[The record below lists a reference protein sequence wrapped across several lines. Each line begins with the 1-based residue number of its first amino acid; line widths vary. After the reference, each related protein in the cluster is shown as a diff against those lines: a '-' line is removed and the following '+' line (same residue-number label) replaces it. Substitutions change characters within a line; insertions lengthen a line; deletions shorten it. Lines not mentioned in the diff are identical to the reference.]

1 LRPVLGTIHRRSFLE
16 ASGKVVGGGV
26 SMGRH
31 MAKTPTTE
39 LVPAGKALATT
50 KDKEAPLIDRMG
62 EVVRGKYQA
71 AMSAQL
77 NANRLI
83 LDFAQSYARAH
94 AEAHD
99 LPGTLQQRRER
110 KERLHLK
117 IGIYDKSDS
126 WRTNIRAIG
135 ESAPWMRRHAK
146 HLPNSTEGLT
156 LIAKNSEF
164 AVTRLI
170 DKGLLDEQSSISQT
184 RSALGTPT
192 KVTAS
197 FRQTYDATVSFNNQ
211 GDAVAFFVRTLR
223 QSNGKVIPKD
233 DNLRGRITG
242 ALGKADADKFKK
254 RLV

>member
-1 LRPVLGTIHRRSFLE
+1 
-16 ASGKVVGGGV
+16 
-26 SMGRH
+26 
-31 MAKTPTTE
+31 
-39 LVPAGKALATT
+39 
-50 KDKEAPLIDRMG
+50 
-62 EVVRGKYQA
+62 
-71 AMSAQL
+71 
-77 NANRLI
+77 
-83 LDFAQSYARAH
+83 
-94 AEAHD
+94 
-99 LPGTLQQRRER
+99 
-110 KERLHLK
+110 
-117 IGIYDKSDS
+117 
-126 WRTNIRAIG
+126 
-135 ESAPWMRRHAK
+135 MRRHAK